1 MKIEFK
7 QMKLKYY
14 LMLFF
19 VLVYSSNLNAQNN
32 LNRITGLSSTSASV
46 AYSLRQLSTSYT
58 GPLVRIKV
66 GTVFYDVYPDATTY
80 NFKLSSKISA
90 VISNYNDAVSAASGN
105 ALSTIITA
113 GTTNATVAI
122 WYDQSGYG
130 IHVYSSAATA
140 KIISLGSIITMNGQ
154 PTITFVANSSFTSTA
169 TVNYS
174 AQTTATVNAVAQNS
188 NSTSDYSGII
198 STGANGGW
206 GLSYNP
212 NTNTQTA
219 SPSANYLYGYFVD
232 GNGGLNASSLELT
245 TAPTVITGVV
255 NKTAQTSS
263 IYNNSSLKNSNTS
276 TTFKNPGNGT
286 SDKIYVG
293 QRGNFTNRNFVGNIS
308 ETFIFN
314 KILTAAEQTSL
325 ETSQAI
331 FLTPSVTITSSAS
344 GAVCAGTNITFTA
357 NLQNFTV
364 TPTYQW
370 YKNNAIIVGA
380 NASTYSTTSLSNN
393 DQIQV
398 YVNGG
403 INNANIVSSGLK
415 LNIDASNPA
424 SYAGTGN
431 SWYDLS
437 GNNNHATLMNSPT
450 YDAASGSI
458 VTNGSNQYITVP
470 QFNTANTN
478 ITVQAWVYV
487 NLNTTGTFIKN
498 GTGGGGYSI
507 GIGNGAYDQVG
518 SNVVMLLYGRG
529 WIATGVSYA
538 TAGWKLVTLTL
549 DGSSTARAY
558 VNGSIIGTSYTWP
571 TPTVPAGTLNFGAN
585 IGDGNIYYNGK
596 FAAAYFYDRAL
607 SLTEIQQNYNA
618 FSTKTTAYSSNIIT
632 VSITGSVPIITT
644 NGDACV
650 SKTSLTT
657 PSGLTSYAWYKD
669 NIAIPSATSNSYTP
683 TASGSYQV
691 QVTNASCTSTSSA
704 TTIYTCGIN
713 ADGKALS
720 ITNISSII
728 SREGGAKLG
737 TAKDISGKI
746 FNTTTLTTLS
756 AATIGTTSAVL
767 GGVITGTNGRT
778 SSVGVLYSTDINFGS
793 FLTTSISTNVAAG
806 TYSASISGLTSST
819 TYYTKSYIVNN
830 AGTIYGNVVSFATAA
845 PPPPASFSFSNSNIS
860 GNMPNYYLATNN
872 LTLSQLP
879 TSWTIQWTHRT
890 DESTGSG
897 GADGMLWFFRNPS
910 TTGKYTTDMHLYQIN
925 GTLQFWYNG
934 NTYNNTD
941 AIMTGLTQSTIYKLA
956 ITYDGTNL
964 RTYSNGSLIST
975 KAINIT
981 VKPSNSTLRMGSNV
995 ARTLD
1000 EFRIWDSALS
1010 QAQIVANQ
1018 GISVAGS
1025 AGLMLYY
1032 NFNDGTAGANN
1043 TGITSIADQ
1052 SGNNRNGVFTNTAL
1066 TGTVNNF
1073 VTTIV
1078 TGF

>member
-19 VLVYSSNLNAQNN
+19 VLIYSSNLNAQNN
-32 LNRITGLSSTSASV
+32 LDKISGLSSTSASV
-46 AYSLRQLSTSYT
+46 GYSLRQLSTSYT

-66 GTVFYDVYPDATTY
+66 GIVFYDVYPDATTY
-80 NFKLSSKISA
+80 NFSLSSKISA
-90 VISNYNDAVSAASGN
+90 SISNYNDAVSAASGN

-169 TVNYS
+169 NVNYS
-174 AQTTATVNAVAQNS
+174 AQTTATVNAVAQNI

-263 IYNNSSLKNSNTS
+263 IYNNSSIKNSNTS

-286 SDKIYVG
+286 VDQIYVG
-293 QRGNFTNRNFVGNIS
+293 YRGNCCITRSFLGNIS

-314 KILTAAEQTSL
+314 KILTTAEQTAL

-344 GAVCAGTNITFTA
+344 GAICAGTNITFTA
-357 NLQNFTV
+357 VVSNISS
-364 TPTYQW
+364 PTYQW
-370 YKNNAIIVGA
+370 YKNSAIIVGA

-431 SWYDLS
+431 TWYDLS

-458 VTNGSNQYITVP
+458 VTNGSNQYISIP
-470 QFNTANTN
+470 QISTSIKDVTM
-478 ITVQAWVYV
+478 QAWVYV
-487 NLNTTGTFIKN
+487 NLNTKGPFIKN
-498 GTGGGGYSI
+498 GTAGGGYAI

-518 SNVVMLLYGRG
+518 SNVNMLVYGSPG
-529 WIATGVSYA
+529 WINTGVSYG
-538 TAGWKLVTLTL
+538 TTGWKLVTMTM

-558 VNGSIIGTSYTWP
+558 VNGSLIGTYAT
-571 TPTVPAGTLNFGAN
+571 TPNASFTGGLNFGAN
-585 IGDGNIYYNGK
+585 IGDQSVFYNGK
-596 FAAAYFYDRAL
+596 FAAAYFYNRAL
-607 SLTEIQQNYNA
+607 SLAEIQQNYNA

-644 NGDACV
+644 NGDACAN
-650 SKTSLTT
+650 KTSLTT

-683 TASGSYQV
+683 TTSGTYQV
-691 QVTNASCTSTSSA
+691 QVTNASCTSTSNA

-713 ADGKALS
+713 ADGKALL

-728 SREGGAKLG
+728 SSEGGANLG
-737 TAKDISGKI
+737 TAKDLTGKMY
-746 FNTTTLTTLS
+746 NTTSLTTLS
-756 AATIGTTSAVL
+756 ASSIGTTSVIL
-767 GGVITGTNGRT
+767 GGVISATNGRT
-778 SSVGVLYSTDINFGS
+778 ASIGVTYSTDINFGTS
-793 FLTTSISTNVAAG
+793 NSTTITSNIAAG
-806 TYSASISGLTSST
+806 TYTATITGLTSFT
-819 TYYTKSYIVNN
+819 TYFAKSFIVN
-830 AGTIYGNVVSFATAA
+830 ASGTNYGPVVNFTTAS

-879 TSWTIQWTHRT
+879 TSWTIQWTYRL
-890 DESTGSG
+890 DETIPS
-897 GADGMLWFFRNPS
+897 ADGMHWFFRNPT
-910 TTGKYTTDMHLYQIN
+910 TTGKYSTDMHLYQIN
-925 GTLQFWYNG
+925 GSLQFWYN
-934 NTYNNTD
+934 NNYTNTD
-941 AIMTGLTQSTIYKLA
+941 PIMTGLTQGTIYKMAL
-956 ITYDGTNL
+956 TYDGTNL

-981 VKPSNSTLRMGSNV
+981 VKPTNSTLVMGSNV

-1025 AGLMLYY
+1025 IGLMLYY

-1052 SGNNRNGVFTNTAL
+1052 SGNNRNGVFYNTAL

-1073 VTTIV
+1073 VTPIV